1 MKDFFLL
8 LALSAPLSIHA
19 EEPVRCKS
27 MTIWGQC
34 TNEALPS
41 DSICSLHKQ
50 AQQTAV
56 FQSAS
61 QQETSRQ
68 TTSQQTTSQQSTTR
82 VVSTTPPTRA
92 STQAAAPGR
101 CQARTKRGVQCSRSA
116 QSGSIYCWQ
125 HRR

>member
-8 LALSAPLSIHA
+8 LVLSAPLSIHA
-19 EEPVRCKS
+19 EEPIRCKS

-41 DSICSLHKQ
+41 DTICSLHKH
-50 AQQTAV
+50 AQQITAR
-56 FQSAS
+56 QSTP
-61 QQETSRQ
+61 QQE
-68 TTSQQTTSQQSTTR
+68 TSQQTTSQQATTQQSTPR
-82 VVSTTPPTRA
+82 VVSATSPTRT
-92 STQAAAPGR
+92 STQAVAPGR